1 VPTIGFTYWQDEE
14 MWLGHLDETPEYVT
28 QGMSVDDLREHLL
41 DLYRDL
47 SSIHSP
53 KQNTRPLFGGRVC

>member
-1 VPTIGFTYWQDEE
+1 